1 MELHLRRG
9 MRVPSHT
16 APGEVYLMV
25 SEGECELTIEEE
37 VNHLEAGDLF
47 HFDGNRVH
55 NLKAITNFKAFVVT
69 TFPFTARKMIGNLLK
84 KNLFKK
90 GGI

>member
-1 MELHLRRG
+1 MEGNNYLNQFKHTMIPRPKLIQEFSGPNYIYGVAFKKG

-37 VNHLEAGDLF
+37 VNH
-47 HFDGNRVH
+47 
-55 NLKAITNFKAFVVT
+55 
-69 TFPFTARKMIGNLLK
+69 FTVRKMIGNLLK
-84 KNLFKK
+84 KNLFKNLR
-90 GGI
+90 